1 LFLVAGFGQRD
12 FENDVKSL
20 PLKRDTKADGI
31 FSYFQENIYGI
42 LDGANE
48 VSLDSEEDP
57 GE

>member
-1 LFLVAGFGQRD
+1 M
-12 FENDVKSL
+12 FESL
-20 PLKRDTKADGI
+20 LLKRDTKADGI
-31 FSYFQENIYGI
+31 FNYFQENIYGI